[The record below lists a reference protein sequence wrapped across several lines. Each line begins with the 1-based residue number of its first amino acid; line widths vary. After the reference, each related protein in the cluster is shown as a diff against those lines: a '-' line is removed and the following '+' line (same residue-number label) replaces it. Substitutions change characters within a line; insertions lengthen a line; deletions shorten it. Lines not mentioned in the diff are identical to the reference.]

1 MPFLPDIRAAAGNR
15 TYGDHPA
22 VMMSTRRRQADRL
35 LLPLL
40 AVTVFFVGATEFML
54 SSMLAPLAAAFDTT
68 PAGAAWLIS
77 GYAVA
82 YAIAAPV
89 FGWLS
94 DRVDRGRLLLTGLL
108 LFALDGLAIV
118 LAPTLG
124 VAVALRIFGG
134 IASAI
139 LIPTAFAL
147 IAEVIPHHRQAGA
160 MGLVMLGMTAG
171 IAFGPAMAGIATDL
185 IGWAAPF
192 VITAGGCAAAFVMG
206 RRWLPG
212 RASAMPRRVGG
223 AGWSWL
229 RNPSILRPL
238 VAKGAWNGTGV
249 AAFLLSGEVLRLR
262 YGFGPAAVGVTVAA
276 FGLGLGLGNLAAGRL
291 RRLFGGEELVLVLVT
306 LVLALA
312 VTLFMA
318 WTLPLWAALLCLA
331 AWGAALGTGA
341 PAATVVLATRAGP
354 DKGMVLAVAETLN
367 NVAILVAVPL
377 ATVRLAADGPAA
389 AMVVLA
395 AGLGLGL
402 ALTLTEIRPADLRS
416 R

>member
-1 MPFLPDIRAAAGNR
+1 MRLGASGRNR
-15 TYGDHPA
+15 KQKDHPA
-22 VMMSTRRRQADRL
+22 VMISTGRQSADRR

-54 SSMLAPLAAAFDTT
+54 SSMLAPLADAFDTT

-94 DRVDRGRLLLTGLL
+94 DRVDRGRLLLAGLL

-139 LIPTAFAL
+139 LIPTSFAL
-147 IAEVIPHHRQAGA
+147 IAEVIPRDRQAGA

-185 IGWAAPF
+185 IGWVAPF
-192 VITAGGCAAAFVMG
+192 VITAAGCAMVFVIG
-206 RRWLPG
+206 RRRLPG
-212 RASAMPRRVGG
+212 HAPAAARRAEGT
-223 AGWSWL
+223 GWSWL
-229 RNPSILRPL
+229 RSPSILRPL
-238 VAKGAWNGTGV
+238 IAKGAWNGTGV

-262 YGFGPAAVGVTVAA
+262 YGFGPAAVGVSVAA
-276 FGLGLGLGNLAAGRL
+276 FGLGLGLGNLSAGRL
-291 RRLFGGEELVLVLVT
+291 RRLFGREELVLVLVT

-312 VTLFMA
+312 ITLFMA
-318 WTLPLWAALLCLA
+318 WSLPLWAALLCLA

-354 DKGMVLAVAETLN
+354 DKAMVLAVAETLN
-367 NVAILVAVPL
+367 NVAILAAVPL
-377 ATVRLAADGPAA
+377 ATTRLAETGPAG
-389 AMVVLA
+389 AMIVLA
-395 AGLGLGL
+395 AGLSVGMV
-402 ALTLTEIRPADLRS
+402 LTLADFRWRRS
-416 R
+416 ASAG

>member
-22 VMMSTRRRQADRL
+22 VMMSTRRRQADRR

-206 RRWLPG
+206 RRSLPG

>member
-1 MPFLPDIRAAAGNR
+1 MSREVCNGPAAAPDAG
-15 TYGDHPA
+15 
-22 VMMSTRRRQADRL
+22 RRGGGL
-35 LLPLL
+35 ILPLL

-54 SSMLAPLAAAFDTT
+54 SSMLAPLADAFDTT

-139 LIPTAFAL
+139 LIPTSFAL

-192 VITAGGCAAAFVMG
+192 VITAAGCAAAFVIG
-206 RRWLPG
+206 QRWLPG
-212 RASAMPRRVGG
+212 RASAMPRRAGG
-223 AGWSWL
+223 AGWLWL

-276 FGLGLGLGNLAAGRL
+276 FGVGLGLGNLSAGRL
-291 RRLFGGEELVLVLVT
+291 RRLFGREELVLVLVT

-318 WTLPLWAALLCLA
+318 WSLPLWAALLCLA

-367 NVAILVAVPL
+367 NVAILAAVPL
-377 ATVRLAADGPAA
+377 ATVRLAETGPAG

-402 ALTLTEIRPADLRS
+402 VLTLADLR
-416 R
+416 RR

>member
-1 MPFLPDIRAAAGNR
+1 MI
-15 TYGDHPA
+15 
-22 VMMSTRRRQADRL
+22 STGRQSADRR

-54 SSMLAPLAAAFDTT
+54 SSMLAPLADAFDTT

-139 LIPTAFAL
+139 LIPTSFAL
-147 IAEVIPHHRQAGA
+147 IAEVIPRDRQAGA

-185 IGWAAPF
+185 IGWVAPF
-192 VITAGGCAAAFVMG
+192 VITATGCAAAFVMG
-206 RRWLPG
+206 QRVLAGSLPVRG
-212 RASAMPRRVGG
+212 PAAPRQAGC

-238 VAKGAWNGTGV
+238 IAKGAWNGTGV

-276 FGLGLGLGNLAAGRL
+276 FGVGLGLGNLAAGRL
-291 RRLFGGEELVLVLVT
+291 RRLFGREERVLVLVT

-312 VTLFMA
+312 ITLFIA

-354 DKGMVLAVAETLN
+354 DKAMVLAVAETLN
-367 NVAILVAVPL
+367 NVAILATMPL
-377 ATVRLAADGPAA
+377 ATVRLAETGPAG

-395 AGLGLGL
+395 VGLSVGMV
-402 ALTLTEIRPADLRS
+402 LTLADFRWRRS
-416 R
+416 ASAG

>member
-22 VMMSTRRRQADRL
+22 VMMSTRRRQADRR

-262 YGFGPAAVGVTVAA
+262 YGFGPAAVGATVAA

-402 ALTLTEIRPADLRS
+402 VLTLADLR
-416 R
+416 RR